1 MALTACFAGP
11 LFNMLASLALGFAG
25 LFAKQHAGRIAVEL
39 RPEVALGCGFLLAY
53 NLILAITGVVN
64 KMRLPPRFY
73 VFARA
78 WYGLYFVLACAC
90 GLWAG

>member
-11 LFNMLASLALGFAG
+11 LFNMLASLSLGFIG
-25 LFAKQHAGRIAVEL
+25 LFAKQHASHISVQL
-39 RPEVALGCGFLLAY
+39 RPEVALGCFFLLAY
-53 NLILAITGVVN
+53 NLILVITGCVN

-78 WYGLYFVLACAC
+78 WYALYFVLACIC
-90 GLWAG
+90 GLWV